1 MTDSPQ
7 HTADVPTEPIA
18 QKRERIEEITEQLE
32 NGEVSLERAAE
43 LHAEGKEL
51 IEALEAELD
60 LGDGSVT
67 VRD

>member
-1 MTDSPQ
+1 MTD
-7 HTADVPTEPIA
+7 TTEPTTEEETEAIA

-32 NGEVSLERAAE
+32 DGEVSLERAKA

-51 IEALEAELD
+51 IDALRDDLD
-60 LGDGSVT
+60 LDDGTVT